1 VKITPLGSHTGELCA
16 MDRALV
22 FEDPDGTRLLYDP
35 GRTVRGALDPRLGKI
50 DAVLLS
56 HVHADHLGDAI
67 TPAENAGTCA
77 KPDTSQKLTPGSNT
91 VQIVVAKKSKLV
103 VGGEMAKYFALKL
116 AQAGGQATQVALL
129 RPGGHAQFAGVT
141 VSAVAAAHSNG
152 LDPAFLSQ
160 DLADALESN
169 GLTAYL
175 GPAGGFIVRFS
186 NGLVTYLS
194 GDTGVMADQ
203 DLVVRRLYH
212 AGLMVLNIGDTFTTG
227 PLEAAF
233 VSNELVQPRSVIA
246 SHVNEQ
252 ATQDGKVRPNT
263 KTQTFVQ
270 ATHAAVHLPLSGR
283 TMEFNAAGECVAGC

>member
-1 VKITPLGSHTGELCA
+1 
-16 MDRALV
+16 M
-22 FEDPDGTRLLYDP
+22 
-35 GRTVRGALDPRLGKI
+35 
-50 DAVLLS
+50 
-56 HVHADHLGDAI
+56 
-67 TPAENAGTCA
+67 
-77 KPDTSQKLTPGSNT
+77 
-91 VQIVVAKKSKLV
+91 
-103 VGGEMAKYFALKL
+103 
-116 AQAGGQATQVALL
+116 
-129 RPGGHAQFAGVT
+129 
-141 VSAVAAAHSNG
+141 
-152 LDPAFLSQ
+152 
-160 DLADALESN
+160 
-169 GLTAYL
+169 TAYL